1 MRLTDK
7 VSIITGA
14 GQGIGR
20 ATALKFA
27 SEGAKVAV
35 CDINTAAVEDTV
47 KAVLDA
53 GGDAAG
59 FRVDVTDKA
68 SIARMV
74 TGVMAKWGRIDTLV
88 NNAG

>member
-1 MRLTDK
+1 MRLRDK

-35 CDINTAAVEDTV
+35 CDINIAAVEDTV
-47 KAVLDA
+47 REIIDS
-53 GGDAAG
+53 GREAAG
-59 FRVDVTDKA
+59 FTVDVTDKE

-74 TGVMAKWGRIDTLV
+74 TGVMAKWGRRY
-88 NNAG
+88 AG